1 MSKLPSGCSLNE
13 GNLHRCSIVSKWRQ
27 LSRGNQVNNSNPRFF
42 SQIFKLTWTRRDD
55 FVLFL
60 FSPRP
65 PEPLSV
71 PSTGWEESFSTL
83 PSRIFT
89 FPVSSSIHSF
99 ELRTVWSSSSIELWQ
114 ASRPVINCCVVSRE
128 DRGVD
133 PLDWTEDDDRPTELT
148 RELEPL

>member
-1 MSKLPSGCSLNE
+1 MSKLPSGCSLKWE
-13 GNLHRCSIVSKWRQ
+13 KFTSLFDRFKMTSAKQRESGKQQQSKVFQ
-27 LSRGNQVNNSNPRFF
+27 SKFLNIPE
-42 SQIFKLTWTRRDD
+42 RDD

-89 FPVSSSIHSF
+89 FSASSSIHSF

-114 ASRPVINCCVVSRE
+114 AARPVINCCVVSRE

-133 PLDWTEDDDRPTELT
+133 PLDWTEDDDRPTALT